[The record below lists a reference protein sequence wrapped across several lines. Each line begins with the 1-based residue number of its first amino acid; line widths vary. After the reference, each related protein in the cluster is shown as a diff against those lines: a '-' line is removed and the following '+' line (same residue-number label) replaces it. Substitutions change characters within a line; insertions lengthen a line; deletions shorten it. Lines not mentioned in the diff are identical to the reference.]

1 VVEWESMAASAK
13 RGCETEAAAGNKRE
27 KQKKDVKSWEQTEG
41 FIESKGVRGFQGE
54 KQTGF
59 LAQKPPNKAK
69 NRAQNAEF
77 RGWKKETGNTDL
89 GRCRGIRVRDVE
101 VGNSACLKPVLRLY
115 LESCLLAVAGC
126 FTSRHRAPGL

>member
-1 VVEWESMAASAK
+1 VVEWESMAARAK
-13 RGCETEAAAGNKRE
+13 RGCETEAAPGNRRE

-69 NRAQNAEF
+69 KGAQNAEF
-77 RGWKKETGNTDL
+77 RGWKRETGNTDL
-89 GRCRGIRVRDVE
+89 GRCPSPTCDAPDGKWRYNTNTP
-101 VGNSACLKPVLRLY
+101 VGERSFRW
-115 LESCLLAVAGC
+115 
-126 FTSRHRAPGL
+126 